1 MIYKPITEE
10 IQKSSVGK
18 ACQTWGD
25 SWIRKTAYYLLKQVS
40 TSNCL
45 SPLSSTNLMLSLIKR
60 KRPWNTLPTTLNV
73 LQLAK
78 QLFFTTP
85 SQPLSECFHSFSTG
99 GLGKVQGPGR
109 QGLREDLNWKKK
121 MFSFGDSPN
130 KGGGGTPPPTQFEPN
145 FLATGEFDPRNF
157 L

>member
-60 KRPWNTLPTTLNV
+60 KRPWNTLSTTLNV

-85 SQPLSECFHSFSTG
+85 SQPLSECFQSFSTVG
-99 GLGKVQGPGR
+99 FRKNTRFRSPGPEIKHRKNCESCQPQVKLSLLLLRTDVTWKSGVLGQ
-109 QGLREDLNWKKK
+109 
-121 MFSFGDSPN
+121 
-130 KGGGGTPPPTQFEPN
+130 
-145 FLATGEFDPRNF
+145 
-157 L
+157 